1 MSFVAPLAK
10 ATVKKVIPKTTK
22 GKVLAAGAAALGYN
36 LSQKDGS
43 KDSKTALTPSQEA
56 QSAPNPPATDSTGKK
71 TLLNLPYGT
80 KIAAGSGWQGI
91 PYAPGTKGT
100 TYATADEVEGNA
112 EAIIAAKTPAERA
125 ALLLRLGAIPNLYP
139 TGQAPTSDY
148 VSSMGNRIVW
158 RPSDAT
164 ALKNILLITDQL
176 GDPSVDVT
184 ITNLIG
190 NPNLA
195 AKYFGRVTPATKQ
208 VTPGAALSLEF
219 NNKFLDLFNV
229 APDKADTNSYIKEIQ
244 KLEASTGITSAQKE
258 EILLKYVQ
266 KQAGTLFA
274 TQEGG
279 QTGVAEQG
287 ALGNIVRTIRGTYA
301 DNGIPVNEKNIY
313 QQAVDSLRSPD
324 AFKNTIN
331 GIQQQAALLMPA
343 LKDLLAQG
351 KTAKQILSPYLSLRS
366 QILEIPEDQIKM
378 SDMYDVA
385 SGDKLMTIQDYKKN
399 LYGSNAYRMT
409 NGFKERSLNDM
420 QALLRAFNIG

>member
-1 MSFVAPLAK
+1 MSFVGPLAK
-10 ATVKKVIPKTTK
+10 ATVKKVIPKTKT
-22 GKVLAAGAAALGYN
+22 GKVAAAGAAVLGYN

-43 KDSKTALTPSQEA
+43 QNTQTALTPSQEA
-56 QSAPNPPATDSTGKK
+56 QSANPPAGTGSTTK
-71 TLLNLPYGT
+71 TLLNLPVGT
-80 KIAAGSGWQGI
+80 KIAAGTGWPGI
-91 PYAPGTKGT
+91 PYSPESKGT
-100 TYATADEVEGNA
+100 TYATSDQVEGDS
-112 EAIIAAKTPAERA
+112 EKFLAAKTPEQRA

-148 VSSMGNRIVW
+148 VASMGNRIVW

-164 ALKNILLITDQL
+164 ALKSVLMITDQL
-176 GDPSVDVT
+176 GDPSPDVT
-184 ITNLIG
+184 ITNLVG

-219 NNKFLDLFNV
+219 NNKFLDLFNTQ
-229 APDKADTNSYIKEIQ
+229 PDKADTNSYIKEIQ

-258 EILLKYVQ
+258 DILLKYVQ
-266 KQAGTLFA
+266 KQAGTLIA
-274 TQEGG
+274 AQEGG
-279 QTGVAEQG
+279 QKGAVEQG
-287 ALGNIVRTIRGTYA
+287 ALGNIVRTLRGTYA

-313 QQAVDSLRSPD
+313 QQAIDSLRSPD

-343 LKDLLAQG
+343 LKDLLSQG

-399 LYGSNAYRMT
+399 QIG
-409 NGFKERSLNDM
+409 
-420 QALLRAFNIG
+420 RAHV